1 MGFFDKFL
9 NGISSY
15 AQETQQAYAEERENM
30 KYKTDAQ
37 LKKLATEGGSSARA
51 MGIKKAALEEL
62 RSRGYNV

>member
-1 MGFFDKFL
+1 
-9 NGISSY
+9 
-15 AQETQQAYAEERENM
+15 M